1 MVVILNIWAFWAALR
16 QARGRG
22 RKVPALIRV
31 GCTKCG
37 GVYQRGHSACP
48 LLKYSLCML
57 HDPSLQALLDEAM
70 EFPWQQTLL
79 EALIEW
85 HPDYLPGKISAAE
98 HALAARSCEHTD
110 LNEQIALEDALHT
123 LRLLFSKEVSGQ
135 KFTN

>member
-1 MVVILNIWAFWAALR
+1 M
-16 QARGRG
+16 GR
-22 RKVPALIRV
+22 
-31 GCTKCG
+31 
-37 GVYQRGHSACP
+37 
-48 LLKYSLCML
+48 LLKYSLFMF
-57 HDPSLQALLDEAM
+57 HDPTLQALLDEAM

-98 HALAARSCEHTD
+98 HALAARSCEPTD

>member
-1 MVVILNIWAFWAALR
+1 MVVILNTWAFWAAPR
-16 QARGRG
+16 QARERG
-22 RKVPALIRV
+22 WKVPALSS
-31 GCTKCG
+31 C
-37 GVYQRGHSACP
+37 GVYQRGHSAGR
-48 LLKYSLCML
+48 LLKYSLFML
-57 HDPSLQALLDEAM
+57 HDPTLQALLDEAI

-98 HALAARSCEHTD
+98 HALAARSCEPTD

-123 LRLLFSKEVSGQ
+123 LRLLFSKEASGE

>member
-1 MVVILNIWAFWAALR
+1 MF
-16 QARGRG
+16 
-22 RKVPALIRV
+22 
-31 GCTKCG
+31 
-37 GVYQRGHSACP
+37 
-48 LLKYSLCML
+48 
-57 HDPSLQALLDEAM
+57 HDPTLQALLDEAM

-98 HALAARSCEHTD
+98 DALAARSCEPTD
-110 LNEQIALEDALHT
+110 LNEQIALEDALLT